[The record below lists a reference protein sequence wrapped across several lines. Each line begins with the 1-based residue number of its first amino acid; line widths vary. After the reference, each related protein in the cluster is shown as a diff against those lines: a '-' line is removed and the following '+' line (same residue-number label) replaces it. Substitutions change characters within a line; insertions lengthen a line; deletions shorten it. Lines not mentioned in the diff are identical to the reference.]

1 MERQDIERAE
11 NLRRVYEQ
19 NWLHARHV
27 ENERLWFTNIYAV
40 VMAGSLV
47 LMSETG
53 LIWPIASFLF
63 GLSFLGFCMCH
74 ALRIAFIQ
82 HSRIPDIVQRKEW
95 QLRHYSLFY
104 ERPEQ
109 SVFKTHPS
117 GEVKKKLVSL
127 NDVFYLLYMLGTFGS
142 AILLIQAVVCLPT
155 LQILLEVVVACFLI
169 SCYIMFRKYE
179 KRLHTEMG
187 QIDREA

>member
-1 MERQDIERAE
+1 MDSQDLERAE

-53 LIWPIASFLF
+53 LIWPLASFLLI
-63 GLSFLGFCMCH
+63 LSFLGFCMCH

-82 HSRIPDIVQRKEW
+82 HSRLSEIVLRKEW
-95 QLRHYSLFY
+95 QLNNY
-104 ERPEQ
+104 
-109 SVFKTHPS
+109 SVFYPKEGQPADYKS
-117 GEVKKKLVSL
+117 GEVKSKVISL
-127 NDVFYLLYMLGTFGS
+127 DKVFYLLYMLGTFVF
-142 AILLIQAVVCLPT
+142 ALLLIQLTDLLPI
-155 LQILLEVVVACFLI
+155 LQILLKVVVACFLI
-169 SCYIMFRKYE
+169 FCYIMFWKYE
-179 KRLHTEMG
+179 DRIFK
-187 QIDREA
+187 QIGELDREA